1 MKLSVF
7 LLLCSIGLAQATDS
21 YAQKATVN
29 LEMRNQTVKE
39 VLDEIEEQSDFSFFF
54 NIKHVDLHRRVSVV
68 AKKSDIFKVLETVF
82 AGTDVRYS
90 VVDRKII
97 LSTEKQEI
105 QQINQDKK
113 VTGVIKDQH
122 GEPVIGA
129 NVSVKGTTI
138 GTITGIDGDFAL
150 EVPANAVIQVSYIGY
165 VPQELRLGGKNH
177 LDVVLKE
184 DSQALDEIVVVGYG
198 VQKKINLTGSVSSVK
213 SEELE
218 RQPIVTMKDALAGLV
233 PGLTVVKSSGQP
245 GSSNPTI
252 TVRGVGTWKNAGP
265 LVLVDGMSMS
275 IADVLP
281 NDIESISVLKD
292 AASAAIYGSRAANG
306 VILITTKKGKEGKVQ
321 VNYNGNV
328 GWQQATRQ
336 PKSATGW
343 QYAELYNRAMLADG
357 KALPD
362 GTTLLF
368 PQDKID
374 RMKNGTGDIDHNE
387 ANTDWFDELLH
398 TALQHTHD
406 ISITGGNDRVQY
418 VGTVGYAKQDGII
431 ESSYER
437 YNTRLNTTAN
447 LADWLT
453 IQSNI
458 AYINDVSK
466 ESPGLGYAYY
476 YAPRSFP
483 NMPVKYSDG
492 TWSFHSTPKNP
503 VRMTT
508 DEYGYQRYEKLSLL
522 LSPEIKLFENSLFLK
537 GVLGYESKT
546 SYVDKFE
553 KKVIYDAFEPAGQ
566 SENIFVARNTKTDT
580 WYRNRNLTLSATAT
594 YMKNSATMILMSCW
608 EHHANSSDIIQP
620 QLHEKISR
628 PMILK

>member
-292 AASAAIYGSRAANG
+292 AASAAIYGSRAA
-306 VILITTKKGKEGKVQ
+306 
-321 VNYNGNV
+321 
-328 GWQQATRQ
+328 
-336 PKSATGW
+336 
-343 QYAELYNRAMLADG
+343 
-357 KALPD
+357 
-362 GTTLLF
+362 
-368 PQDKID
+368 
-374 RMKNGTGDIDHNE
+374 
-387 ANTDWFDELLH
+387 
-398 TALQHTHD
+398 
-406 ISITGGNDRVQY
+406 
-418 VGTVGYAKQDGII
+418 
-431 ESSYER
+431 
-437 YNTRLNTTAN
+437 
-447 LADWLT
+447 
-453 IQSNI
+453 
-458 AYINDVSK
+458 
-466 ESPGLGYAYY
+466 
-476 YAPRSFP
+476 
-483 NMPVKYSDG
+483 
-492 TWSFHSTPKNP
+492 
-503 VRMTT
+503 
-508 DEYGYQRYEKLSLL
+508 
-522 LSPEIKLFENSLFLK
+522 
-537 GVLGYESKT
+537 
-546 SYVDKFE
+546 
-553 KKVIYDAFEPAGQ
+553 
-566 SENIFVARNTKTDT
+566 
-580 WYRNRNLTLSATAT
+580 
-594 YMKNSATMILMSCW
+594 
-608 EHHANSSDIIQP
+608 
-620 QLHEKISR
+620 
-628 PMILK
+628 